1 MTRTRDSGGV
11 PLPTARTS
19 DEIRTEGTGEA
30 DWGTILT
37 IVLSVI
43 SVPVLI
49 LLLLFEEPDETGWN
63 MDYAKNAAKAC
74 PPISKRIDDM
84 LADGRV
90 TDDEQSIVDTLRD
103 QARAAPGGLS
113 RCRVG

>member
-1 MTRTRDSGGV
+1 MSRTRDSGGV
-11 PLPTARTS
+11 PIPPARTS
-19 DEIRTEGTGEA
+19 DDIRTEGTGEA

-49 LLLLFEEPDETGWN
+49 LFLLYEEPDETGWN
-63 MDYAKNAAKAC
+63 MDYAKSAAKAC
-74 PPISKRIDDM
+74 PPISKRIDEM

-90 TDDEQSIVDTLRD
+90 TDDEQSIVRTLRD
-103 QARAAPGGLS
+103 QARAAPGGLETCQD
-113 RCRVG
+113 R